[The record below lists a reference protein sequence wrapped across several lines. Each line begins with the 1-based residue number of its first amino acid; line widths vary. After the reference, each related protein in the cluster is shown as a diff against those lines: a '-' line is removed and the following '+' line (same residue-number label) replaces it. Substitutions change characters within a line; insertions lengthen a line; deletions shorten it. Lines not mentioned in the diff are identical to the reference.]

1 MAQDQS
7 NQCKA
12 KSNSADTGRIWAK
25 SYINDGYLMLP
36 DVITSEECEALK
48 AEMLKIFRGDY
59 PCEAIPPMP
68 ETASEMEVLDRIM
81 CVGEPHVFSPLVRRY
96 IEHPKIC
103 EVLRVIVGAHIPFW
117 DGGVKC
123 MQSMMLSKVP
133 GHTGNPWHQDE
144 HPIPTRDRSL
154 LGVWIT
160 LDDATLENGCLWV
173 LPNSH
178 RAGVIYD
185 RFPHDKRHEFDSCH
199 EAAGFDDTDEI
210 PIEMSAGSVLFFNGY
225 LLHRSKKNRSD
236 KFRRILVSH
245 YCSTA
250 SWLGWKGERNYRGI
264 ITVAGEDP
272 YIDEGYA
279 APNVWA
285 RWE

>member
-1 MAQDQS
+1 MVQEQS
-7 NQCKA
+7 NL
-12 KSNSADTGRIWAK
+12 WAK
-25 SYINDGYLMLP
+25 SYINDGYLLLP
-36 DVITSEECEALK
+36 DLITSEECDDLK

-68 ETASEMEVLDRIM
+68 ETAREMEVLDRIM

-96 IEHPKIC
+96 IEHPTIC
-103 EVLRVIVGAHIPFW
+103 EILRVIVGAHIPFW
-117 DGGVKC
+117 EGGVKC
-123 MQSMMLSKVP
+123 MQSMMLGKVP

-154 LGVWIT
+154 VGAWIT
-160 LDDATLENGCLWV
+160 LDDATIENGCLWV

-178 RAGVIYD
+178 RSGVIYD
-185 RFPHDKRHEFDSCH
+185 RFPHNKRHEFDSCH

-236 KFRRILVSH
+236 TFRRILVSH
-245 YCSTA
+245 YCSTT
-250 SWLGWKGERNYRGI
+250 SWLGWKGQRNYRGVV
-264 ITVAGEDP
+264 TVAGEDP
-272 YIDEGYA
+272 YIDEGYVT
-279 APNVWA
+279 PNVWA

>member
-1 MAQDQS
+1 
-7 NQCKA
+7 
-12 KSNSADTGRIWAK
+12 
-25 SYINDGYLMLP
+25 
-36 DVITSEECEALK
+36 
-48 AEMLKIFRGDY
+48 
-59 PCEAIPPMP
+59 
-68 ETASEMEVLDRIM
+68 
-81 CVGEPHVFSPLVRRY
+81 
-96 IEHPKIC
+96 
-103 EVLRVIVGAHIPFW
+103 
-117 DGGVKC
+117 
-123 MQSMMLSKVP
+123 MLSKVP

-154 LGVWIT
+154 IGVWIT
-160 LDDATLENGCLWV
+160 LDDATVENGCLWV

-236 KFRRILVSH
+236 TFRRILVGH

-250 SWLGWKGERNYRGI
+250 SWLGWKGQRNYRGV

-272 YIDEGYA
+272 YMDEGYA
-279 APNVWA
+279 TPNVWA